1 MKYIFLAGAP
11 GSKWS
16 SVCKNIYFSKD
27 INHTDYKD
35 TPRFIYNKEMIK
47 LENNALNLETQ
58 SIGNINEVISIRNQ
72 RVEEDIKYV
81 VNHFELGKNK
91 ITRIRTDVIIEP
103 LNNNYKLVSNI
114 RKKIN
119 RKNQG

>member
-1 MKYIFLAGAP
+1 M
-11 GSKWS
+11 
-16 SVCKNIYFSKD
+16 V
-27 INHTDYKD
+27 
-35 TPRFIYNKEMIK
+35 K

-58 SIGNINEVISIRNQ
+58 TIGNINEVISIRTQ
-72 RVEEDIKYV
+72 RTEEDIKYV

-119 RKNQG
+119 RNNQA